1 MNIRLSLAVSLVLF
15 AGSAAA
21 QTLTTTDCLGCHNDP
36 SLTMDVNGK
45 QVSVHVDGDRFTKS
59 VHAPI
64 ECTGCHADVKAYPH
78 DPKPARPDCS
88 TCHADAVKD
97 YSGSTH
103 GIARAK
109 GTPGAP
115 WCTDCH
121 GTHDILP
128 KSDPSSRT
136 YHLRIPQTCTQC
148 HSNAKITKGHPLP
161 SPQVINN
168 YFGSVH
174 GKGAMEQGLVV
185 SAVCSDCHTAHK
197 VLPKSDPNSTVAHK
211 NVPVTCKK
219 CHEGIFN
226 QWEQS
231 THGQLWAA
239 GNEKGP
245 VCVTCHSAHSIRDVA
260 SASFRSDIASGC
272 SNCHAKEAPTYRD
285 SFHGQATALGSSAA
299 AKCSDCHTPHLNL
312 PKSDPRSSVNP
323 KNLVRTCGKCHEN
336 INANFTMFQPHADPH
351 DKAKSPQLYYVYN
364 YLMKWLL
371 VIVFGF
377 FGVHTLL
384 WLQRAIVAAIRG
396 ELPKHDG
403 NGQWVYRFADKQR
416 YTHIAIVVSFL
427 ILAATGLPLMYS
439 HMPWGKALAHG
450 IGGVDTSR
458 VLHRLFAIVTFGYA
472 LFHLG
477 FILYGAIVRRDKR
490 MFWGP
495 DSMMPRVRDVIDI
508 KNMLRWFFYRGPW
521 PRFDRFT
528 YWEKFDYFAV
538 FWGVP
543 VIGLSG
549 LMLWIAP
556 TVTRIFP
563 GWLLNIA
570 MLVHGE
576 EALLAVG
583 FIFTFHF
590 FHTHLR
596 PESFPMD
603 QVMFTGKVRLDRFR
617 EERPDQ
623 YERMMRDGTLNEALT
638 GAPTEGQITFAR
650 WFGFTSLFVG
660 LVLIVGIYYTFIT
673 RLLHS

>member
-1 MNIRLSLAVSLVLF
+1 
-15 AGSAAA
+15 
-21 QTLTTTDCLGCHNDP
+21 
-36 SLTMDVNGK
+36 
-45 QVSVHVDGDRFTKS
+45 
-59 VHAPI
+59 
-64 ECTGCHADVKAYPH
+64 
-78 DPKPARPDCS
+78 
-88 TCHADAVKD
+88 
-97 YSGSTH
+97 
-103 GIARAK
+103 
-109 GTPGAP
+109 
-115 WCTDCH
+115 
-121 GTHDILP
+121 
-128 KSDPSSRT
+128 
-136 YHLRIPQTCTQC
+136 
-148 HSNAKITKGHPLP
+148 
-161 SPQVINN
+161 
-168 YFGSVH
+168 
-174 GKGAMEQGLVV
+174 
-185 SAVCSDCHTAHK
+185 
-197 VLPKSDPNSTVAHK
+197 
-211 NVPVTCKK
+211 
-219 CHEGIFN
+219 
-226 QWEQS
+226 
-231 THGQLWAA
+231 
-239 GNEKGP
+239 
-245 VCVTCHSAHSIRDVA
+245 
-260 SASFRSDIASGC
+260 
-272 SNCHAKEAPTYRD
+272 
-285 SFHGQATALGSSAA
+285 
-299 AKCSDCHTPHLNL
+299 
-312 PKSDPRSSVNP
+312 
-323 KNLVRTCGKCHEN
+323 
-336 INANFTMFQPHADPH
+336 MFQPHADPH

-416 YTHIAIVVSFL
+416 YTHIAIVISFL

-458 VLHRLFAIVTFGYA
+458 VLHRLFAVVTFGYA